1 MKMVYVAH
9 PYSGKPE
16 NKQDCESILQQ
27 LQHDYPGYVFV
38 AGVTS
43 INCDYN
49 TTPYHVGL
57 ALCLEL
63 LSRCEGIIMT
73 NGFEDSKGCM
83 AEMAVA
89 KWLGIKVYGSIEHF
103 NKVANNSESC

>member
-1 MKMVYVAH
+1 MKLIYVAH
-9 PYSGKPE
+9 PYGGDLEKRKACARIIDSMQERFPK
-16 NKQDCESILQQ
+16 L
-27 LQHDYPGYVFV
+27 VFV

-49 TTPYHVGL
+49 ITPYHVGL

-103 NKVANNSESC
+103 NKVVNNDES